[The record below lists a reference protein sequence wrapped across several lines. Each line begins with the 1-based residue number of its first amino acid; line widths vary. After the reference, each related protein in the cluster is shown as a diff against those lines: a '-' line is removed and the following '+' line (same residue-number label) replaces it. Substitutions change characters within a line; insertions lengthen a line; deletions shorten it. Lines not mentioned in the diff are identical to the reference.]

1 MAGNGSR
8 TRDGC
13 FHCRQRKKRCDKYKP
28 ECGKCQKDGVAC
40 VYPSL
45 DPTSELK
52 FTEPWSGPWRGQHP
66 ILPLKTAANNSF
78 VNIAR
83 DELAVICQQY
93 IENPVRQITA
103 GRQRQQRSVLSLN
116 ELPLKPNPSWRPMS
130 NTESKLVQ
138 YYFEVISN
146 SKVYVDTESNIFK
159 SSVMPVLLSNDG
171 PLLSTVLALS
181 AAEWDCR
188 GAHDGVD
195 YGNSAIRYKGMAL
208 SQLRSS
214 IMAETNAEEN
224 VLTCVLQASLEIS
237 AGSGPDWLLHLR
249 GALAIMENHPGCV
262 SANCAALALQYFRF
276 RYILMKTTE
285 NREPGRSEAKTK
297 CPKSDQCGDAIEALN
312 RISLKPESRQ
322 TVHPQTGCSTE
333 LVELIDL
340 ISLTATNE
348 QQSKA
353 TSEDGPSLEKRIRE
367 LEFHATEDYLLK
379 SAECFR
385 LATLIYLHLKVYHA
399 PIRFPSMSTLLQPL
413 IDCLAEV
420 IREDLPRRSFPM
432 WPLFIA
438 GCTSCID
445 EHRKAVLDMLNLL
458 DDKWPISNISTVTEV
473 MATIYNFR
481 DLNDGLAATVQHDWQ
496 NIIGKFGWKLSLS

>member
-1 MAGNGSR
+1 MATHVEHGVETGTVLQVTSSIAFVSHWSR
-8 TRDGC
+8 
-13 FHCRQRKKRCDKYKP
+13 
-28 ECGKCQKDGVAC
+28 
-40 VYPSL
+40 S
-45 DPTSELK
+45 
-52 FTEPWSGPWRGQHP
+52 
-66 ILPLKTAANNSF
+66 
-78 VNIAR
+78 
-83 DELAVICQQY
+83 
-93 IENPVRQITA
+93 NPPA
-103 GRQRQQRSVLSLN
+103 D
-116 ELPLKPNPSWRPMS
+116 
-130 NTESKLVQ
+130 
-138 YYFEVISN
+138 FEVISN

-159 SSVMPVLLSNDG
+159 SSVMPILLSNDG

-181 AAEWDCR
+181 AAEWDRR

-195 YGNSAIRYKGMAL
+195 YGNSAIRYKGRAL

-285 NREPGRSEAKTK
+285 NREPGRSDAKTN

-322 TVHPQTGCSTE
+322 IVHPQTGCSTE

-348 QQSKA
+348 QQSTA

-496 NIIGKFGWKLSLS
+496 NVIGKFGWKLSLS